1 MQQATP
7 LDLERLRAIDWLRE
21 VDHHAELES
30 TNDLAIAR
38 VRRGDIRAPALVIA
52 DAQTAGRGRGA
63 NRWWSAD
70 GGLTFSL
77 VFSAA
82 GSDCPDEPEAS
93 GSQRLDP
100 QAWPRLALTAAT
112 AVATVLEQ
120 HTPGHAF
127 GVRWP
132 NDVFTDDRKIS
143 GILVEAPAPSSTAAS
158 STASG
163 NVAKHLVVGIGLN
176 VNNSIAAAPDD
187 VKARATSMIDMTGA
201 PHNVTDVLVDLM
213 SQINSRLTRLADDD
227 ASLSA
232 EWQAMCLLRGR
243 TVTLSAG
250 KRQVR
255 GTCHGIQ
262 PDGSLA
268 IEAQGKVEKFYGG
281 VLSEVV

>member
-1 MQQATP
+1 MQQAMP
-7 LDLERLRAIDWLRE
+7 LDLERLRAIGWLRE

-63 NRWWSAD
+63 NRWWSGE

-77 VFSAA
+77 VFSADGPA
-82 GSDCPDEPEAS
+82 GPRAS

-143 GILVEAPAPSSTAAS
+143 GILVEAPAPSST
-158 STASG
+158 TSG
-163 NVAKHLVVGIGLN
+163 DVAKHLVVGIGLN

-227 ASLSA
+227 VSLSA

-262 PDGSLA
+262 TDGSLA
-268 IEAQGKVEKFYGG
+268 IEAQGRVESFYGG

>member
-7 LDLERLRAIDWLRE
+7 LDLTRLRAVEWLRE
-21 VDHHAELES
+21 VDHHTELES

-38 VRRGDIRAPALVIA
+38 VRRGDIEAPTLIVA

-63 NRWWSAD
+63 NRWWSSA

-77 VFSAA
+77 VLAA
-82 GSDCPDEPEAS
+82 DGDGAS
-93 GSQRLDP
+93 GRQRLDP
-100 QAWPRLALTAAT
+100 QSWPRLALTAAT
-112 AVATVLEQ
+112 AVASVVES

-132 NDVFTDDRKIS
+132 NDVFTEDRKIS
-143 GILVEAPAPSSTAAS
+143 GILVEAPSVGAA
-158 STASG
+158 
-163 NVAKHLVVGIGLN
+163 AKHLVVGIGLN

-187 VKARATSMIDMTGA
+187 VKARATSMTDLTGT
-201 PHNVTDVLVDLM
+201 PHDLTGVLLELVDEV
-213 SQINSRLTRLADDD
+213 NDRLTRLAADDP
-227 ASLSA
+227 ALA
-232 EWQAMCLLRGR
+232 EQWQAMCLLRGR

-262 PDGSLA
+262 ADGALA
-268 IEAQGKVEKFYGG
+268 IEADGVTENFYGG

>member
-7 LDLERLRAIDWLRE
+7 LDLSRLRAVEWLRD
-21 VDHHAELES
+21 VDHHTELES

-38 VRRGDIRAPALVIA
+38 VRSDQIEAPALIVA

-63 NRWWSAD
+63 NRWWSSD

-77 VFSAA
+77 IFAA
-82 GSDCPDEPEAS
+82 DGDGAS
-93 GSQRLDP
+93 SHQRLDP
-100 QAWPRLALTAAT
+100 RSWPRLALTAAT
-112 AVATVLEQ
+112 AVATVAKA
-120 HTPGHAF
+120 HTPGHSF

-132 NDVFTDDRKIS
+132 NDVFTADRKIS
-143 GILVEAPAPSSTAAS
+143 GILVEAPAVGAA
-158 STASG
+158 
-163 NVAKHLVVGIGLN
+163 AKHLVVGIGLN

-187 VKARATSMIDMTGA
+187 VKVRATSMTDLTGT
-201 PHNVTDVLVDLM
+201 PHDVTVVLLDLIE
-213 SQINSRLTRLADDD
+213 QVNDRLTRLAEDDP
-227 ASLSA
+227 ALSDQ
-232 EWQAMCLLRGR
+232 WQALCLLRGR

-262 PDGSLA
+262 ADGALA
-268 IEAQGKVEKFYGG
+268 IEAHGVTEHFYGG